1 MSSAA
6 AEHASGSQE
15 AAAAVTA
22 AFIPAAAGTVGSDND
37 GEGSVASSRS
47 TSSKASSS
55 DHCCRRSR
63 QGTLQ
68 LCPLELRFSQKK
80 MRNVFADGRLIED
93 AVELVKP
100 VCRPPD
106 EAEMYEAPWWLEAP
120 FPPIEVLRW
129 RCKLRDE
136 QTGRPLLDKSGR
148 EIFEEN
154 ESWFT
159 LDNRRLYCLQKVA
172 ARLWPE
178 RCTVDVIAEI
188 RKDRRM
194 REIRKFRT
202 LDSGESIMV
211 GSRVDGVPFKRWAW
225 RVHVASN
232 NGRGRGGGGRG
243 GRGRKGE
250 GNIGK
255 GGRAAA
261 QHNAVHQA
269 SLNQAEDSLNGGV
282 GGRGGGSH
290 RGGKQGGRGGK
301 GKKGGK
307 GAADGGMATGWSKGH
322 ARKGKGCEDG
332 SHGTAKGRGHN
343 PGARGRGNNPGAR
356 GRGRGAGRDAATPE
370 GASAPAQ
377 LAAAALHVV

>member
-1 MSSAA
+1 MSSGAV
-6 AEHASGSQE
+6 EQASDSQE
-15 AAAAVTA
+15 TAAAVAA
-22 AFIPAAAGTVGSDND
+22 AFVPAAAGAVGSDND

-47 TSSKASSS
+47 ASSNALS
-55 DHCCRRSR
+55 SGHEGRRSR

-100 VCRPPD
+100 VSRPPD
-106 EAEMYEAPWWLEAP
+106 EAALYEAPWWLEAP

-136 QTGRPLLDKSGR
+136 TTGRPLLDKSGR

-225 RVHVASN
+225 RVHIASN
-232 NGRGRGGGGRG
+232 NGRGRGGAGRG

-250 GNIGK
+250 GK
-255 GGRAAA
+255 GGRAATQQDVA
-261 QHNAVHQA
+261 HQA
-269 SLNQAEDSLNGGV
+269 SLSQAEDALDGAV
-282 GGRGGGSH
+282 GGRGAGSH
-290 RGGKQGGRGGK
+290 RRGKQGGRGGK
-301 GKKGGK
+301 GKKGAGGK
-307 GAADGGMATGWSKGH
+307 GAVDGGMAAGWSKGH
-322 ARKGKGCEDG
+322 ARKGKGGEDG
-332 SHGTAKGRGHN
+332 NQGATKGRGHN
-343 PGARGRGNNPGAR
+343 PGARGKGR
-356 GRGRGAGRDAATPE
+356 GRNGPGRGAGRDGATPD
-370 GASAPAQ
+370 GHCSTT
-377 LAAAALHVV
+377 L

>member
-6 AEHASGSQE
+6 VEQGSSAQE
-15 AAAAVTA
+15 IAPVVTA
-22 AFIPAAAGTVGSDND
+22 ALIPAAEGSDND
-37 GEGSVASSRS
+37 EGSVASSRS
-47 TSSKASSS
+47 ASSNALS
-55 DHCCRRSR
+55 SGHEGRRSR

-100 VCRPPD
+100 VSRPPD
-106 EAEMYEAPWWLEAP
+106 EAALYEAPWWLEAP

-136 QTGRPLLDKSGR
+136 TTGRPLLDKSGR
-148 EIFEEN
+148 EIFEES

-225 RVHVASN
+225 RVHVACN
-232 NGRGRGGGGRG
+232 NGRGRGGAGRG

-261 QHNAVHQA
+261 QQVSPSQA
-269 SLNQAEDSLNGGV
+269 DDGLDGGV
-282 GGRGGGSH
+282 GGRGGGGH

-307 GAADGGMATGWSKGH
+307 GAADGGMAAGWSKGH
-322 ARKGKGCEDG
+322 ARKGKGGEDG
-332 SHGTAKGRGHN
+332 SHGAAKGRGQ
-343 PGARGRGNNPGAR
+343 NPGAR
-356 GRGRGAGRDAATPE
+356 GRGRGRNGPGRGAGRVAATSE
-370 GASAPAQ
+370 GGSASAQ
-377 LAAAALHVV
+377 LATAAMHVA